1 VDIAHHGRGNV
12 CAYVWFT
19 DPAWNPGATAEVH
32 DGYTCPA
39 NVKGNTQLSPLNVEL
54 KHRTFV
60 TSVSPE
66 YPGAHEQPETDVLP
80 IGLVAPSGHSA
91 HVAPSKKVPT
101 AHVQSAIKLAGKT
114 AYDLGGQL
122 EQAVSPGAANEP
134 PAQATHSRSA
144 HCSQTHGRS
153 GVHTPDPLTHSSE
166 LPLLSQTHPGAP
178 DKLDGMLLATA
189 LPPPSPTA
197 AAAAVHP
204 ASLVTGAHPPR

>member
-1 VDIAHHGRGNV
+1 M
-12 CAYVWFT
+12 
-19 DPAWNPGATAEVH
+19 
-32 DGYTCPA
+32 
-39 NVKGNTQLSPLNVEL
+39 
-54 KHRTFV
+54 
-60 TSVSPE
+60 
-66 YPGAHEQPETDVLP
+66 
-80 IGLVAPSGHSA
+80 
-91 HVAPSKKVPT
+91 
-101 AHVQSAIKLAGKT
+101 QSAIKLAGKT

-122 EQAVSPGAANEP
+122 EQAVSPGARKRTRP
-134 PAQATHSRSA
+134 HRPRTRAQRIVRKRM
-144 HCSQTHGRS
+144 GRS